1 MCSVALVNT
10 GYLGLPITA
19 AALGDD
25 QLGPAIAWDALV
37 SAPMLLVVGFG
48 TGALFGTRAGATG
61 RERLRA
67 FVVRNPPLL
76 AVVLGLLAP
85 ASLAPDAAV
94 DAARVLAVALIV
106 PGFFAL
112 GVFLMAE
119 REDGTLPFPPPL
131 TAAVG
136 VALVL
141 RLLLA
146 PALVAAASALIVT
159 LPDAYLLAAAMP
171 TGINSLVVAHAYG
184 LDLRLIAS
192 AIAWSTAIVVAAASL
207 ATVL

>member
-1 MCSVALVNT
+1 
-10 GYLGLPITA
+10 
-19 AALGDD
+19 
-25 QLGPAIAWDALV
+25 
-37 SAPMLLVVGFG
+37 
-48 TGALFGTRAGATG
+48 
-61 RERLRA
+61 
-67 FVVRNPPLL
+67 
-76 AVVLGLLAP
+76 
-85 ASLAPDAAV
+85 
-94 DAARVLAVALIV
+94 VALIV

-136 VALVL
+136 VAVVL
-141 RLLLA
+141 RLLVA